1 MLKFIF
7 SIIVFSILWFVI
19 YALILA
25 LLAAIGIWDPS
36 GRIGSIPGITGIAS
50 IFLSYR
56 ILKRIHK
63 IPSVHRFF
71 SEKSLG
77 KRD

>member
-1 MLKFIF
+1 MLKWIF
-7 SIIVFSILWFVI
+7 NVVGFCALWFVI
-19 YALILA
+19 YGLMLA
-25 LLAAIGIWDPS
+25 IFVGIGVWDPS
-36 GRIGSIPGITGIAS
+36 RIGSIPGITGIAS

-56 ILKRIHK
+56 VLKRIHK

-71 SEKSLG
+71 SEKAFK

>member
-1 MLKFIF
+1 MIKFIF
-7 SIIVFSILWFVI
+7 NIVVFCALWFVI
-19 YALILA
+19 YAL
-25 LLAAIGIWDPS
+25 LLSIIAGIGVWDPL
-36 GRIGSIPGITGIAS
+36 GRIGSIPGIIGIAS

-56 ILKRIHK
+56 VLKRVHK

-71 SEKSLG
+71 SAKDFE